1 MGNLFFL
8 LIFIHKL
15 NNMVRNL
22 SEKASI
28 LGQYMAEIRDVNI
41 QNDPIRFRT
50 NLERIA
56 EIIAYE
62 ISKTMTYHEIEVKTP
77 LDISREFK
85 LTDDPVLITILRAG
99 LAMHN
104 GLLRTFDRCDS
115 AFVSAY
121 REHTSPEEFKI
132 HVEYLAAPNLDNRIW
147 IISDPMLATGRS
159 MVNVYNALLEY
170 GKPKKVYVAVSISTP
185 QAIELVQKSL
195 PPSAEIWTGAI
206 DAELTAESYIVPGL
220 GDAGDLAYGVKV

>member
-1 MGNLFFL
+1 MT
-8 LIFIHKL
+8 
-15 NNMVRNL
+15 MVRNL
-22 SEKASI
+22 SEQASI

-56 EIIAYE
+56 EIMGYE
-62 ISKTMTYHEIEVKTP
+62 ISKSMSYHEIEVESP
-77 LDISREFK
+77 LGVSREFK
-85 LTDDPVLITILRAG
+85 LTDEPVLITILRAG

-121 REHTSPEEFKI
+121 REHTTPEEFEI
-132 HVEYLAAPNLDNRIW
+132 HVEYLAAPNLDGRVW
-147 IISDPMLATGRS
+147 VISDPMLATGRS
-159 MVNVYNALLEY
+159 MVNVYNALLKF
-170 GKPKKVYVAVSISTP
+170 GKPKKVYVVVSIATP
-185 QAIELVQKSL
+185 QAIELVQKTL
-195 PPSAEIWTGAI
+195 PSDAEIWAGAI
-206 DAELTAESYIVPGL
+206 DSELTAESYIVPGL